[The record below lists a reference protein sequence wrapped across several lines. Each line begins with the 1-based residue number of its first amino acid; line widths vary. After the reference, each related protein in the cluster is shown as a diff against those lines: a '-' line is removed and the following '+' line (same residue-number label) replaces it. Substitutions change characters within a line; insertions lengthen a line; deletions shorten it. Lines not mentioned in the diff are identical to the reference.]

1 MSFIR
6 LFGRRFF
13 PRGARNPVP
22 TLANTA
28 PMVKPVSQQVDS
40 PEEII
45 KSDELNFAGDH
56 YILDRQQMKAETI
69 RR

>member
-1 MSFIR
+1 M
-6 LFGRRFF
+6 
-13 PRGARNPVP
+13 P